1 MIRLTVS
8 ATDVVLAVRDDRW
21 RHPVGPADQRTAD
34 LLWRLRGGPSV
45 ELSYEVGVALGR
57 RFLHTP
63 GPALRVELARP
74 GRHRLGI
81 EVTDPALADLPWETL
96 VLPGEE
102 LPLALHPDVDVCRVG
117 PDRPVPAVRVD
128 GPLRMLAAI
137 ASPEDS
143 TQQLL
148 DHERELGR
156 ILGAVEP
163 GHRHGV
169 RVRVLEW
176 GSADAIRAAL
186 TEEPFHVLHVSSHAR
201 PGALL
206 LETPSGAEDRVDAA
220 RFLAEVLPPGR
231 TVPLIVLAGCSTARP
246 DHRELPGLAGALL
259 AHGAPA
265 VLAMNGTVSDGYTI
279 EFCAR
284 LYERLAARSEPE
296 LLAEVSA
303 VRRELAPTAAE
314 WWMPTLFL
322 ADPGLRLAGGRG
334 GTAEAAPAGQSVV
347 ADGVVRAPT
356 DFVGRREILRRL
368 SRGKLR
374 VLVHGIGGIGK
385 TSLAAEFAQRF
396 RDRGGIVVATHG
408 DATVD
413 AVLDEL
419 RRQVRRRCDGSA
431 PDDPLRR
438 CLAALAEPGHDWRR
452 RLAALDTGGTPLLL
466 VLDNAEDALDAE
478 HRLADADLAAFLAAW
493 ASRHELV
500 VTSRHPFPVAGL
512 ETCHLGPLSWQETR
526 KLLWRLP
533 GVGQLAPAEQQ
544 RMWHRLGGHPR
555 ALEYLDGLLREGSAR
570 SDEVASRLT
579 AAGGGRDGAT
589 AGAGTPLAEAGA
601 LVAEDVLLPRL
612 LARLEAAPA
621 ARRLLLGAAVYR
633 TPADRTGLAWQLADA
648 ADGDTPPPEPAGLD
662 EAVETLS
669 RLGLLAPVTGGH
681 LVHRWTAASL
691 LRIAGRE
698 AVAESHRRAGR
709 YWGWRARSST
719 DQHDFIR
726 RAVEARYHHL
736 AAGDTD
742 EVVTYSE
749 LACQELHAAGHW
761 AWEEKLWRELLP
773 MVPHRSARAASFLKG
788 LGDVHLSRGEY
799 PQATERYQAAL
810 TIYRDLG
817 DDSGVGKLLHQLGLV
832 ADNRGDRT
840 TADRLYQ
847 EALTILSRLDDR
859 AAVGKTLH
867 QLAGIARG
875 NGDAELAMSRYLEEL
890 EIVRDLDDLDGIA
903 ASHHQIGVLAFEA
916 RDLVKAEQCI
926 QVAITTYGRMGARV
940 QQGSGLVM
948 LGRIALA
955 RFAYEAAES
964 RVRAAL
970 KIFEEVG
977 SNGHVAECTL
987 LLGHLSR
994 DLDDLEFAESCFAR
1008 ARTIV
1013 AALGEAPLLRRCDE
1027 LLGGVRTVLGRAAE
1041 AVPHTLGAIDGD
1053 DRPPHQPA
1061 LEWLAVQRLELGR
1074 PAFTDLVARH
1084 LDPRRAAQRAEWVE
1098 AYLRFRFDVSHPT
1111 PLGSAYVLLAI
1122 AAARSGEFGTARMCL
1137 LRALPICAAAGYR
1150 AGVAKCHEDLGM
1162 VALETRRLAEA
1173 RSRYEQA
1180 LEVYR
1185 VLRHEPNQ
1193 AIVLH
1198 QLGRVCE
1205 EQEDFAGADGFYRRS
1220 IAIKKRLGNQS
1231 GVSNSTFH
1239 LGRVAALRGDRA
1251 LAERCYRTCL
1261 RIDSEQGNWEAV
1273 ALDQVAIGQLRVE
1286 QGHPAEGVPLIVE
1299 ALAIDR
1305 RIGSANAALDLNA
1318 LRDLRAGLGD
1328 EAFRAILTDAFGPA
1342 RADEV
1347 LDLIAVLPTVAQP
1360 TSGLG

>member
-8 ATDVVLAVRDDRW
+8 ATDVVLALRGDRR

-57 RFLHTP
+57 RFLDAP
-63 GPALRVELARP
+63 GPALRAELARP

-81 EVTDPALADLPWETL
+81 EVVDPALADLPWETL

-102 LPLALHPDVDVCRVG
+102 LPLALRPDVDVCRTG
-117 PDRPVPAVRVD
+117 PDRPAPTVRVD

-137 ASPEDS
+137 ASPDDS
-143 TQQLL
+143 TQPLL

-176 GSADAIRAAL
+176 GSAAAIRAAL
-186 TEEPFHVLHVSSHAR
+186 AEEPFHVLHVSSHAR

-206 LETPSGAEDRVDAA
+206 LETPTGTEDRVDAA

-231 TVPLIVLAGCSTARP
+231 TVPLIVLAGCSTARQ
-246 DHRELPGLAGALL
+246 DQRELPGLAGALL
-259 AHGAPA
+259 AHGAPS
-265 VLAMNGTVSDGYTI
+265 VLAMNGTVSDEYTI

-284 LYERLAARSEPE
+284 LYERLAARGEPE

-322 ADPGLRLAGGRG
+322 ADPGLRLAGGRNG
-334 GTAEAAPAGQSVV
+334 AAVAVPPGQSLVG
-347 ADGVVRAPT
+347 DGVVRAPT

-385 TSLAAEFAQRF
+385 TSLAAELGQRF
-396 RDRGGIVVATHG
+396 RDAGGIVVATRG

-413 AVLDEL
+413 EILDEL
-419 RRQVRRRCDGSA
+419 RRQVEGRCAGAAPEDPVRRW
-431 PDDPLRR
+431 LV
-438 CLAALAEPGHDWRR
+438 ALAEPGQDWRR
-452 RLAALDTGGTPLLL
+452 RLDSIGTGGPPLLL

-478 HRLADADLAAFLAAW
+478 HRLADGDLAAFLAAW

-500 VTSRHPFPVAGL
+500 VTSRHPFPVVGL

-555 ALEYLDGLLREGSAR
+555 ALEYLDGLLRGGSAR
-570 SDEVASRLT
+570 SDEVASRLA
-579 AAGGGRDGAT
+579 AAGGGRD
-589 AGAGTPLAEAGA
+589 AGPAEVGTPLAEAGA
-601 LVAEDVLLPRL
+601 LAAEDVLLPRL
-612 LARLEAAPA
+612 LARLEAVPA

-633 TPADRTGLAWQLADA
+633 TPVDRTGLAWQLADPT
-648 ADGDTPPPEPAGLD
+648 DGGDPPPEPTGLD
-662 EAVETLS
+662 ESVETLS
-669 RLGLLAPVTGGH
+669 QLGLLAPVTGGH

-691 LRIAGRE
+691 LRIAGRD
-698 AVAESHRRAGR
+698 AVVDAHRRAGR
-709 YWGWRARSST
+709 YWGWRTRSST

-742 EVVTYSE
+742 DVVTYSE

-761 AWEEKLWRELLP
+761 AWEEKIWRELLP
-773 MVPHRSARAASFLKG
+773 MAPPGSARSASFLKG

-799 PQATERYQAAL
+799 PQATQRYEAAL
-810 TIYRDLG
+810 AVYRNL
-817 DDSGVGKLLHQLGLV
+817 DDESGVGKLLHQLGLV
-832 ADNRGDRT
+832 ADNRGDRA
-840 TADRLYQ
+840 TADRLFQ

-859 AAVGKTLH
+859 AAVFRTLH
-867 QLAGIARG
+867 QLAGTARD
-875 NGDAELAMSRYLEEL
+875 NGDAELTMSRYLEEL
-890 EIVRDLDDLDGIA
+890 AIARDLDDLDGIA

-926 QVAITTYGRMGARV
+926 QVAITTYGRLGVRV

-955 RFAYEAAES
+955 QFAYETAEA

-977 SNGHVAECTL
+977 SNGHIAECTL

-1013 AALGEAPLLRRCDE
+1013 AALGEDRLLRRCDE

-1041 AVPHTLGAIDGD
+1041 AVPHTVSAIGGD
-1053 DRPPHQPA
+1053 DQPPRQSA
-1061 LEWLAVQRLELGR
+1061 LEWLAVQRLELGAQ
-1074 PAFTDLVARH
+1074 AFSALLARH
-1084 LDPRRAAQRAEWVE
+1084 LDRRQAAQRAQWVE
-1098 AYLRFRFDVSHPT
+1098 AYLRFRFDGSHPT
-1111 PLGSAYVLLAI
+1111 PLGSGYVLLAI
-1122 AAARSGEFGTARMCL
+1122 AAAQAGEFGTARMCL

-1150 AGVAKCHEDLGM
+1150 AGVAKCHEDLGR

-1173 RSRYEQA
+1173 RSRYEEA

-1185 VLRHEPNQ
+1185 VLRHETNQ

-1205 EQEDFAGADGFYRRS
+1205 EQEDLAGADGFYRRS
-1220 IAIKKRLGNQS
+1220 IAIKKRLGNLS

-1239 LGRVAALRGDRA
+1239 LGRVAGLRGDRA

-1261 RIDSEQGNWEAV
+1261 GIDREQGNWEEM
-1273 ALDQVAIGQLRVE
+1273 ALDQVALGQLRVE
-1286 QGHPAEGVPLIVE
+1286 QGHPAEGIPLIVE
-1299 ALAIDR
+1299 ALSIDR
-1305 RIGSANAALDLNA
+1305 QIGSTNAALDLNA

-1328 EAFRAILTDAFGPA
+1328 EAFTAILTDAFGPA
-1342 RADEV
+1342 RTVEV
-1347 LDLIAVLPTVAQP
+1347 LDLIAVLPTATEP
-1360 TSGLG
+1360 A

>member
-8 ATDVVLAVRDDRW
+8 ATDVVLAVGDDRW
-21 RHPVGPADQRTAD
+21 RHPVGPADQRLAD
-34 LLWRLRGGPSV
+34 LLWRLRGDPSV

-57 RFLHTP
+57 RFLDAP
-63 GPALRVELARP
+63 GPALRTVLARP

-81 EVTDPALADLPWETL
+81 EVVDSALADLPWETL
-96 VLPGEE
+96 VLPGDE
-102 LPLALHPDVDVCRVG
+102 LPLALHPDVDVCRTG
-117 PDRPVPAVRVD
+117 PDTPVPAVRVD

-137 ASPEDS
+137 ASPDDS
-143 TQQLL
+143 TQPLL

-163 GHRHGV
+163 GHRHGA

-176 GSADAIRAAL
+176 GSAAAIRAAL
-186 TEEPFHVLHVSSHAR
+186 AAEPFHVLHVSSHAR

-206 LETPSGAEDRVDAA
+206 LETPTGTEDRVDAA

-231 TVPLIVLAGCSTARP
+231 TVPLIVLAGCSTARQ
-246 DHRELPGLAGALL
+246 DQRELPGLAGALL

-284 LYERLAARSEPE
+284 LYERLATRSEPE

-314 WWMPTLFL
+314 WWIPTLFL
-322 ADPGLRLAGGRG
+322 ADHRLRLAGGRDG
-334 GTAEAAPAGQSVV
+334 AAGAAGAPPPGQSVV
-347 ADGVVRAPT
+347 GDGVVRAPT

-385 TSLAAEFAQRF
+385 TSLAAELAQRF
-396 RDRGGIVVATHG
+396 RDAGGIVVAAHG

-413 AVLDEL
+413 GILDEL
-419 RRQVRRRCDGSA
+419 RRQVESRCAEVA
-431 PDDPLRR
+431 PDEGLRR
-438 CLAALAEPGHDWRR
+438 WLVALAEPGQDWRR
-452 RLAALDTGGTPLLL
+452 RLTSIGVGGPPLLL

-493 ASRHELV
+493 AARHELV
-500 VTSRHPFPVAGL
+500 VTSRHPFPITGL

-533 GVGQLAPAEQQ
+533 GVGRLAPAEQQ
-544 RMWHRLGGHPR
+544 RMWQRLGGHPR
-555 ALEYLDGLLREGSAR
+555 ALEYLDGLLRDGTAR
-570 SDEVASRLT
+570 SDE
-579 AAGGGRDGAT
+579 AAGRLAAADGRN
-589 AGAGTPLAEAGA
+589 AGPAEIGTPLAEAGA
-601 LVAEDVLLPRL
+601 LAAEDVLLPRL
-612 LARLEAAPA
+612 LARLEAVPA

-633 TPADRTGLAWQLADA
+633 TPVDRTGLAWQLAEPVDSN
-648 ADGDTPPPEPAGLD
+648 DPPPEPAGLD
-662 EAVETLS
+662 ESVETLAH
-669 RLGLLAPVTGGH
+669 LGLLAPVTGGH

-691 LRIAGRE
+691 LRIAGRD
-698 AVAESHRRAGR
+698 AVADSHRRAGR
-709 YWGWRARSST
+709 YWGWRARSGS
-719 DQHDFIR
+719 DQHDYIR
-726 RAVEARYHHL
+726 RTVEARYHHL

-742 EVVTYSE
+742 EVVAYSE

-761 AWEEKLWRELLP
+761 AWEEKIWRELLP
-773 MVPHRSARAASFLKG
+773 MAPPGSARSASFHKG
-788 LGDVHLSRGEY
+788 LGDVHLNRGEY
-799 PQATERYQAAL
+799 PQATERYEAAL
-810 TIYRDLG
+810 AVYRALG
-817 DDSGVGKLLHQLGLV
+817 DDTGVGKLLHHLGLV
-832 ADNRGDRT
+832 ADNRGDRA

-859 AAVGKTLH
+859 AAVARTLH

-875 NGDAELAMSRYLEEL
+875 NGDGELAMSRYLEEL
-890 EIVRDLDDLDGIA
+890 AIVRELDDLDGIA

-926 QVAITTYGRMGARV
+926 EVAITTYGRLGVRV

-955 RFAYEAAES
+955 RFAYDIAES

-977 SNGHVAECTL
+977 SNGHIAECTL

-1013 AALGEAPLLRRCDE
+1013 AALGEDPLLRRCDE
-1027 LLGGVRTVLGRAAE
+1027 LLGCVRTVLGRAAE
-1041 AVPHTLGAIDGD
+1041 AVPHTLNAIGGEDE
-1053 DRPPHQPA
+1053 PPHQSA
-1061 LEWLAVQRLELGR
+1061 LEWLAVQRLELGL
-1074 PAFTDLVARH
+1074 PAFSDLLARH
-1084 LDPRRAAQRAEWVE
+1084 LDPRRAAQRVEWVE
-1098 AYLRFRFDVSHPT
+1098 SYLRFRFDGSHPT
-1111 PLGSAYVLLAI
+1111 PLGSGYVLLAI
-1122 AAARSGEFGTARMCL
+1122 AAAQAGEFGTARMCL

-1150 AGVAKCHEDLGM
+1150 AGVAKCHEDLGL

-1205 EQEDFAGADGFYRRS
+1205 EQEDLAGADGFYRRS
-1220 IAIKKRLGNQS
+1220 IAIKKRLGNRS

-1239 LGRVAALRGDRA
+1239 LGRVAGLRGDRA

-1261 RIDSEQGNWEAV
+1261 RIDREQGSWEEV

-1286 QGHPAEGVPLIVE
+1286 QGHPAEGIPLIVE
-1299 ALAIDR
+1299 ALSIDR
-1305 RIGSANAALDLNA
+1305 QIGSTNAALDLNA
-1318 LRDLRAGLGD
+1318 LRELRAGLGD
-1328 EAFRAILTDAFGPA
+1328 EAFTAILTEAFGPA
-1342 RADEV
+1342 STAEV
-1347 LDLIAVLPTVAQP
+1347 LDLIAVLPTAAEP
-1360 TSGLG
+1360 T

>member
-8 ATDVVLAVRDDRW
+8 ATGVVLAVRGERW
-21 RHPVGPADQRTAD
+21 RRPVGLADQRTAD
-34 LLWRLRGGPSV
+34 LLWRLRGNPSV

-57 RFLHTP
+57 RFLDAP
-63 GPALRVELARP
+63 GPALRAELARP

-81 EVTDPALADLPWETL
+81 EVIDPALADLPWETL

-102 LPLALHPDVDVCRVG
+102 LPLALHPDVDVFRTG
-117 PDRPVPAVRVD
+117 PDTPVPTVRVD

-137 ASPEDS
+137 ASPDDS
-143 TQQLL
+143 TQPLL

-186 TEEPFHVLHVSSHAR
+186 AEEPFHILHVSSHAR

-206 LETPSGAEDRVDAA
+206 LETPTGAEDRVDAA
-220 RFLAEVLPPGR
+220 RFLAEVLPPDR

-246 DHRELPGLAGALL
+246 DQRELPGLAGALL

-265 VLAMNGTVSDGYTI
+265 VLAMNGTVSDAYTI

-322 ADPGLRLAGGRG
+322 ADHGLRLAGGRDSG
-334 GTAEAAPAGQSVV
+334 GIAAPTEQSVV
-347 ADGVVRAPT
+347 GDGVVRAPT
-356 DFVGRREILRRL
+356 DFVGRRELLRRL
-368 SRGKLR
+368 SRGQLR

-385 TSLAAEFAQRF
+385 TSLAAELAQRF
-396 RDRGGIVVATHG
+396 RDAGGIVVATHG

-413 AVLDEL
+413 GILDEL
-419 RRQVRRRCDGSA
+419 RRQVEIRCAGSA
-431 PDDPLRR
+431 PDDPLRQ
-438 CLAALAEPGHDWRR
+438 LLVALAEPGHDWRR
-452 RLAALDTGGTPLLL
+452 RLATIGTVGPPLLL

-493 ASRHELV
+493 AARYELV

-533 GVGQLAPAEQQ
+533 GVGRLTPAEQQ

-555 ALEYLDGLLREGSAR
+555 ALEYLDGLLRGGHAR
-570 SDEVASRLT
+570 SDEVASRLA
-579 AAGGGRDGAT
+579 AAGGGRD
-589 AGAGTPLAEAGA
+589 AGPAEDGTPLAEAGA
-601 LVAEDVLLPRL
+601 LAAEDVLLPRL
-612 LARLEAAPA
+612 LARLEAVPA

-633 TPADRTGLAWQLADA
+633 TPVDRTGLAWQLADPT
-648 ADGDTPPPEPAGLD
+648 DGGDPPPEPAGLD
-662 EAVETLS
+662 ESVETLS
-669 RLGLLAPVTGGH
+669 QLGLLAPVTGGH

-691 LRIAGRE
+691 LRIAGRD
-698 AVAESHRRAGR
+698 AVVDSHRRAGR
-709 YWGWRARSST
+709 YWGWRARST
-719 DQHDFIR
+719 RDQHEFIR
-726 RAVEARYHHL
+726 RVVEARYHHL

-742 EVVTYSE
+742 EVVAYSE

-761 AWEEKLWRELLP
+761 AWEEKIWRELLP
-773 MVPHRSARAASFLKG
+773 MAPPGSARAASFLKG
-788 LGDVHLSRGEY
+788 LGDVHLNRGEY
-799 PQATERYQAAL
+799 PQATERYEAAL
-810 TIYRDLG
+810 AVYRELG
-817 DDSGVGKLLHQLGLV
+817 DESGVGKLLHQLGLV
-832 ADNRGDRT
+832 AGDRGDLA
-840 TADRLYQ
+840 TADQLYQ
-847 EALTILSRLDDR
+847 EAMTILSRLGDR
-859 AAVGKTLH
+859 GAVSRSLH
-867 QLAGIARG
+867 QLAGIARS
-875 NGDAELAMSRYLEEL
+875 NGDPELAMTRYLDEL
-890 EIVRDLDDLDGIA
+890 AIARELDDLDGIA
-903 ASHHQIGVLAFEA
+903 AAHHQIGMLAFEA
-916 RDLVKAEQCI
+916 RDFVKAEQCI
-926 QVAITTYGRMGARV
+926 QVAITTYGRLGVRV

-955 RFAYEAAES
+955 QFAYDTAES

-977 SNGHVAECTL
+977 SNGHIAECTL
-987 LLGHLSR
+987 LLGHLAR
-994 DLDDLEFAESCFAR
+994 DLGDLEFAESCFAR

-1013 AALGEAPLLRRCDE
+1013 AALGEARLLRRCDE
-1027 LLGGVRTVLGRAAE
+1027 LVGGVRTVLGRVAE
-1041 AVPHTLGAIDGD
+1041 AVPHTLGALGGD
-1053 DRPPHQPA
+1053 DVPPHQSA
-1061 LEWLAVQRLELGR
+1061 LEWLAVQRLELGA
-1074 PAFTDLVARH
+1074 AFADVLARH
-1084 LDPRRAAQRAEWVE
+1084 LDPEQAAYVADRVE
-1098 AYLRFRFDVSHPT
+1098 AYLRFRFDGSHPT
-1111 PLGSAYVLLAI
+1111 PLGSGYVLLAI
-1122 AAARSGEFGTARMCL
+1122 AAAQAGEFGTARMCL
-1137 LRALPICAAAGYR
+1137 LRALPICAAAGYQ

-1162 VALETRRLAEA
+1162 VALETRQLAEA

-1185 VLRHEPNQ
+1185 ALRHETNQ

-1205 EQEDFAGADGFYRRS
+1205 EQEDLAGADGFYRRS
-1220 IAIKKRLGNQS
+1220 IAIKERLGNRS

-1239 LGRVAALRGDRA
+1239 LGRVAGLRGDQA

-1261 RIDSEQGNWEAV
+1261 RIDREQGNWEEV

-1286 QGHPAEGVPLIVE
+1286 QGHPAEGIPLIVE
-1299 ALAIDR
+1299 ALVIDR
-1305 RIGSANAALDLNA
+1305 QIGSTNAALDLNA
-1318 LRDLRAGLGD
+1318 LRELRAGLGD
-1328 EAFRAILTDAFGPA
+1328 EAFTAILTDAFGPA
-1342 RADEV
+1342 RAGEV
-1347 LDLIAVLPTVAQP
+1347 LDLIAVLPAAAKP
-1360 TSGLG
+1360 T

>member
-8 ATDVVLAVRDDRW
+8 ATDVVLAVRGQQQ

-34 LLWRLRGGPSV
+34 LLWRLRADPSM
-45 ELSYEVGVALGR
+45 ELSFQVGAALGR
-57 RFLHTP
+57 RFLDAA
-63 GPALRVELARP
+63 GAALGAELARP
-74 GRHRLGI
+74 GRHRIGI
-81 EVTDPALADLPWETL
+81 EVSDPALADLPWETL
-96 VLPGEE
+96 VPPGEDV
-102 LPLALHPDVDVCRVG
+102 PLALRPDVDVCRTG
-117 PDRPVPAVRVD
+117 PDAPVPTVRVD

-137 ASPEDS
+137 ASPDDS
-143 TQQLL
+143 TQPLL

-176 GSADAIRAAL
+176 GSTTAIRAAL

-206 LETPSGAEDRVDAA
+206 LETPAGAEDRVDAA

-231 TVPLIVLAGCSTARP
+231 TVPLIVLAGCSTARQ
-246 DHRELPGLAGALL
+246 DQRELPGLAGALL

-265 VLAMNGTVSDGYTI
+265 VLAMNGTVSDAYAI

-284 LYERLAARSEPE
+284 LYERLAAQPEPE

-303 VRRELAPTAAE
+303 VRRELASTAAE

-322 ADPGLRLAGGRG
+322 ADPTLRLAGGRG
-334 GTAEAAPAGQSVV
+334 GPPVAARPGQSVV
-347 ADGVVRAPT
+347 GDGVLRAPT

-368 SRGKLR
+368 SRNRLR

-385 TSLAAEFAQRF
+385 TSLAAELAQRF
-396 RDRGGIVVATHG
+396 RDAGGIVVASGG

-413 AVLDEL
+413 GILDEL
-419 RRQVRRRCDGSA
+419 RRQVEIRCGQSATA
-431 PDDPLRR
+431 PDDPLRQ
-438 CLAALAEPGHDWRR
+438 CLVALAEPGHDWRR
-452 RLAALDTGGTPLLL
+452 RLAASAAAGPPLLL

-478 HRLADADLAAFLAAW
+478 HRLADADLAAFLADW
-493 ASRHELV
+493 AARHELV
-500 VTSRHPFPVAGL
+500 VTSRHPFPVAGV

-533 GVGQLAPAEQQ
+533 GVGRLAPAEQQ

-555 ALEYLDGLLREGSAR
+555 ALEYLDGLLRDGGVR
-570 SDEVASRLT
+570 SDEVAARL
-579 AAGGGRDGAT
+579 AATGRGRDAESAQVGV
-589 AGAGTPLAEAGA
+589 PLAEAGA
-601 LVAEDVLLPRL
+601 LAAEDVLLPRL
-612 LARLEAAPA
+612 LARLEAVPT

-633 TPADRTGLAWQLADA
+633 TPVDRSGLSWQLADP
-648 ADGDTPPPEPAGLD
+648 ADGGDPPPEPTGLD

-691 LRIAGRE
+691 LRIAGRD

-709 YWGWRARSST
+709 YWGWRARSTT
-719 DQHDFIR
+719 DQHTFIR
-726 RAVEARYHHL
+726 QAVEARYHHL
-736 AAGDTD
+736 SAGDTE
-742 EVVTYSE
+742 EVVAYSE

-761 AWEEKLWRELLP
+761 AWEEKIWRELLP
-773 MVPHRSARAASFLKG
+773 MAPPGSARAASFLKG
-788 LGDVHLSRGEY
+788 LGDVHLDRGEY
-799 PQATERYQAAL
+799 RQATERYEAAL
-810 TIYRDLG
+810 AVYRDLG
-817 DDSGVGKLLHQLGLV
+817 DDDGVGKLLHQLGLV
-832 ADNRGDRT
+832 AGTRGDRA
-840 TADRLYQ
+840 TAERLYQ
-847 EALTILSRLDDR
+847 EALRILSRLDDR
-859 AAVGKTLH
+859 TAIAKTLH
-867 QLAGIARG
+867 QLAGVARG

-890 EIVRDLDDLDGIA
+890 AIARELDDLEGIA

-916 RDLVKAEQCI
+916 RDLVKAEQCV
-926 QVAITTYGRMGARV
+926 QVAIAAYGRLGVRV

-955 RFAYEAAES
+955 RFAYDLAES

-970 KIFEEVG
+970 TIFEEIG
-977 SNGHVAECTL
+977 SNGHIAECTL

-994 DLDDLEFAESCFAR
+994 DLGDLEFAESCFAR
-1008 ARTIV
+1008 ARVIV
-1013 AALGEAPLLRRCDE
+1013 AALGEDRLLRRCDE
-1027 LLGGVRTVLGRAAE
+1027 LLGGVRTILGRAAE
-1041 AVPHTLGAIDGD
+1041 AVPHTLNAIGGADE
-1053 DRPPHQPA
+1053 PPHQPA
-1061 LEWLAVQRLELGR
+1061 LDWLTMQRLELGAS
-1074 PAFTDLVARH
+1074 PFSDLLARH
-1084 LDPRRAAQRAEWVE
+1084 LDPDQAAQRAEWVE
-1098 AYLRFRFDVSHPT
+1098 AYLRFRFPDSHPT
-1111 PLGSAYVLLAI
+1111 PRGSGYVLLAI
-1122 AAARSGEFGTARMCL
+1122 AAAQAGEFGTARMCL
-1137 LRALPICAAAGYR
+1137 LRALPICAAVGYQ
-1150 AGVAKCHEDLGM
+1150 AGVAKCHEDLGQ

-1185 VLRHEPNQ
+1185 ALRHEPNQ

-1205 EQEDFAGADGFYRRS
+1205 EQEDLTGADRFYRRS
-1220 IAIKKRLGNQS
+1220 IAIKEQLGNRS

-1239 LGRVAALRGDRA
+1239 LGRVAGLRGDRA

-1261 RIDSEQGNWEAV
+1261 RIDRELGNWEEV
-1273 ALDQVAIGQLRVE
+1273 ALDQAAIGQLRVE
-1286 QGHPAEGVPLIVE
+1286 QGHPAEGIPLIVE
-1299 ALAIDR
+1299 ALRIDR
-1305 RIGSANAALDLNA
+1305 RIGSTNAALDLNA
-1318 LRDLRAGLGD
+1318 LRELRARLGD
-1328 EAFRAILTDAFGPA
+1328 EAFQAILTNAFGPA
-1342 RADEV
+1342 QAVEV
-1347 LDLIAVLPTVAQP
+1347 LDLIAVLPSPAGP
-1360 TSGLG
+1360 T

>member
-8 ATDVVLAVRDDRW
+8 ATDLVLTVRGERS
-21 RHPVGPADQRTAD
+21 RHPVGPADQRTAE
-34 LLWRLRGGPSV
+34 LLWRLRGTPTV
-45 ELSYEVGVALGR
+45 DLSYEVGVALGH
-57 RFLHTP
+57 RFLDAP
-63 GPALRVELARP
+63 GAVLRTELARP

-81 EVTDPALADLPWETL
+81 EVIDPALADLPWETL

-102 LPLALHPDVDVCRVG
+102 LPLALHPDVDVCRAG
-117 PDRPVPAVRVD
+117 PDTPVPAVRVD

-137 ASPEDS
+137 ASPDDS
-143 TQQLL
+143 HQPLL

-176 GSADAIRAAL
+176 GSAAAIRAAL
-186 TEEPFHVLHVSSHAR
+186 VEEPFHVLHVSSHAR

-206 LETPSGAEDRVDAA
+206 LETPTGTEDRVDAA

-231 TVPLIVLAGCSTARP
+231 TVPLIVLAGCSTARQ
-246 DHRELPGLAGALL
+246 DQRELPGLAGALL

-265 VLAMNGTVSDGYTI
+265 VLAMNGTVSDWYTI

-284 LYERLAARSEPE
+284 LYERLASRSEPE

-303 VRRELAPTAAE
+303 VRRELAPTAAQ

-322 ADPGLRLAGGRG
+322 ADHGLRLAGGRD
-334 GTAEAAPAGQSVV
+334 AAAVAAPPGQSHVG
-347 ADGVVRAPT
+347 DGVVRAPT

-385 TSLAAEFAQRF
+385 TSLAAELAQRF
-396 RDRGGIVVATHG
+396 RGAGGIVVAAHG

-413 AVLDEL
+413 GILDEL
-419 RRQVRRRCDGSA
+419 RRQVERRCAGA
-431 PDDPLRR
+431 GPDDPLRR
-438 CLAALAEPGHDWRR
+438 CLVALAEPGRDWRR
-452 RLAALDTGGTPLLL
+452 RLAAIDTGGPPLLV

-478 HRLADADLAAFLAAW
+478 HRLVDADLAAFLTDWAA
-493 ASRHELV
+493 RHELV

-533 GVGQLAPAEQQ
+533 GVGKLTPGEQQ

-555 ALEYLDGLLREGSAR
+555 ALEYLDGLLRGNAP

-579 AAGGGRDGAT
+579 ASGGGR
-589 AGAGTPLAEAGA
+589 GTGPTEIDQPMAEAGA
-601 LVAEDVLLPRL
+601 LAAEDVLLPRL
-612 LARLEAAPA
+612 LAGLETVPA

-633 TPADRTGLAWQLADA
+633 TPVDRSGLAWQLADT
-648 ADGDTPPPEPAGLD
+648 ADGSDPPPEPAGLD

-669 RLGLLAPVTGGH
+669 QLGLLAPVTGGH

-691 LRIAGRE
+691 LRIAGRD
-698 AVAESHRRAGR
+698 AVVDAHRRAGR
-709 YWGWRARSST
+709 YWGWRTRSST

-726 RAVEARYHHL
+726 RAVEARFHHL

-742 EVVTYSE
+742 EVVSYSE
-749 LACQELHAAGHW
+749 LACQELRAAGHW
-761 AWEEKLWRELLP
+761 AWEEKIWRELLP
-773 MVPHRSARAASFLKG
+773 MARPGSARAASFLKG
-788 LGDVHLSRGEY
+788 LGDVHLGRGEY

-810 TIYRDLG
+810 AVYRDLG
-817 DDSGVGKLLHQLGLV
+817 NDTGVGKLLHQLGLV
-832 ADNRGDRT
+832 ADDRGDRA
-840 TADRLYQ
+840 TADRLFQ
-847 EALTILSRLDDR
+847 EALTILSRLADR
-859 AAVGKTLH
+859 GAVARTLH

-875 NGDAELAMSRYLEEL
+875 NGDVELAMSRYLEEL
-890 EIVRDLDDLDGIA
+890 AIAREIDDLDGIA
-903 ASHHQIGVLAFEA
+903 ASHHQIGVLAFDA
-916 RDLVKAEQCI
+916 RDFVKAEQCV
-926 QVAITTYGRMGARV
+926 QVAITTYGRLGARV

-955 RFAYEAAES
+955 QFAYETAEA

-977 SNGHVAECTL
+977 SNGHIAECTL
-987 LLGHLSR
+987 LLGHLAR
-994 DLDDLEFAESCFAR
+994 DLDDLVFAESCFAR

-1013 AALGEAPLLRRCDE
+1013 AALGEERLLRRCDE
-1027 LLGGVRTVLGRAAE
+1027 LLGTVRTVLGRAAE
-1041 AVPHTLGAIDGD
+1041 AVPHTVSAIGD
-1053 DRPPHQPA
+1053 DDQPPDQSA
-1061 LEWLAVQRLELGR
+1061 LEWLAVQRLELGAS
-1074 PAFTDLVARH
+1074 AFAELLAQH
-1084 LDPRRAAQRAEWVE
+1084 LDRRQAAQRSQWVE
-1098 AYLRFRFDVSHPT
+1098 AYLRFRFDGSHPT
-1111 PLGSAYVLLAI
+1111 PLGSGYVLLAI
-1122 AAARSGEFGTARMCL
+1122 AAARAGEYGTARMCL

-1150 AGVAKCHEDLGM
+1150 AGVAKCHEDLGL

-1185 VLRHEPNQ
+1185 VLRHETNQ

-1205 EQEDFAGADGFYRRS
+1205 EQEDLAGADGFYRRS
-1220 IAIKKRLGNQS
+1220 IAIKKRLGNRS

-1239 LGRVAALRGDRA
+1239 LGRVAGLRGDRA
-1251 LAERCYRTCL
+1251 LAERCYQTCL
-1261 RIDSEQGNWEAV
+1261 RIDREQGNWEEV
-1273 ALDQVAIGQLRVE
+1273 ALDQVALGQLRVE
-1286 QGHPAEGVPLIVE
+1286 QGHPAEGIPLIVE
-1299 ALAIDR
+1299 ALIIDR
-1305 RIGSANAALDLNA
+1305 QIGSTNAALDLNA
-1318 LRDLRAGLGD
+1318 LRELRAGLGD
-1328 EAFRAILTDAFGPA
+1328 EAFTAILTDAFGPA
-1342 RADEV
+1342 HAVEV
-1347 LDLIAVLPTVAQP
+1347 LDLIAVLPTADEP
-1360 TSGLG
+1360 A